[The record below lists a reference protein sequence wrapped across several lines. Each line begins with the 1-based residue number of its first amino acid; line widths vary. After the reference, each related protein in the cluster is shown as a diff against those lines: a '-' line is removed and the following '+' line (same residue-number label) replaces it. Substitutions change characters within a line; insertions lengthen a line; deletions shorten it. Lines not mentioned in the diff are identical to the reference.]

1 MYSILFDPIFWLF
14 VFAVLYTV
22 NLRYFK
28 FVILKRIIVT
38 FLFSFFILS
47 LPIFAN
53 FLVYLQEV
61 NFTKS
66 KKEICF
72 TNQQSVNLIILGGGL
87 DAVESE
93 PSLSHLQV
101 KSYHRLLSAYDIY
114 RNHKYAVNK
123 ILLSGGAGYINKEA
137 DIMAEI
143 LILLGVNG
151 TQIVVDNNSLNTY
164 QNAVNISQ
172 LMPAG
177 TLERNI
183 LITSALHM
191 KRASHAFKSVGIEH
205 CQYPVDSI
213 YVDSSVF
220 IPRLSALN
228 KSVLVLREMLAY
240 VLYLLKY

>member
-1 MYSILFDPIFWLF
+1 MYSILIDPIFWFF
-14 VFAVLYTV
+14 VFSMLAVA
-22 NLRYFK
+22 NFRYFK
-28 FVILKRIIVT
+28 SLILTKIIVII
-38 FLFSFFILS
+38 FLSFFILS

-53 FLVYLQEV
+53 FLVYLQEI

-66 KKEICF
+66 KKELCF

-87 DAVESE
+87 NVVGSE
-93 PSLSHLQV
+93 PALSHLQV
-101 KSYHRLLSAYDIY
+101 KSYHRLFSAYDIY
-114 RNHKYAVNK
+114 RNHKYAINK

-177 TLERNI
+177 TQERNI

-191 KRASHAFKSVGIEH
+191 KRASYAFKSAGIEY

-213 YVDSSVF
+213 YIDSSVF

-228 KSVLVLREMLAY
+228 KSALTLREMLAY
-240 VLYLLKY
+240 GLYLSAY